1 MNKTVSIFNIN
12 VEEEVMKI
20 MIVKMKA
27 SFSPSAVYSRMKI
40 GALDYVLE
48 ITERN
53 ILRMREKSI
62 FFRIC
67 WEELLGCYDTVKP
80 YMDYTPERPGVVTI
94 TIDEDKPVKAKRA
107 KTETGS
113 IAK

>member
-1 MNKTVSIFNIN
+1 MLLQELRRSSNEVEDENYKKWITKLTKTVSIFNIN

-40 GALDYVLE
+40 GELDHTLE

-53 ILRMREKSI
+53 ILRIRKESV

-67 WEELLGCYDTVKP
+67 WELLGCYDTVKP
-80 YMDYTPERPGVVTI
+80 YGEAPEG
-94 TIDEDKPVKAKRA
+94 
-107 KTETGS
+107 GYLLWW
-113 IAK
+113 